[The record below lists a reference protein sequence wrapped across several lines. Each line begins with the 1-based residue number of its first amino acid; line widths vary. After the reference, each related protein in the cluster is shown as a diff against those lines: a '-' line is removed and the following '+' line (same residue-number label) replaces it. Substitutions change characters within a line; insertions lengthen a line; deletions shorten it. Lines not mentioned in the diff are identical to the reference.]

1 MANKMTKREK
11 FERLLAMAEVK
22 GDKISVEFIEHE
34 LELLAKKNSA
44 DKKPTKAQEENK
56 GIKDAILDGM
66 EENRFYTITEIMKEI
81 EACKELSNQRVSAL
95 VRQLKQ
101 DGLVIRKEEKGKAY
115 FTLA

>member
-11 FERLLAMAEVK
+11 FERLLAMTEVK
-22 GDKISVEFIEHE
+22 NDEISVKFIEHE

-56 GIKDAILDGM
+56 GIKDAILNGM
-66 EENRFYTITEIMKEI
+66 EENRLYTITELMKEI

-115 FTLA
+115 FSLA

>member
-11 FERLLAMAEVK
+11 FERLLAMTEVK
-22 GDKISVEFIEHE
+22 NDEISVKFIEHE

-56 GIKDAILDGM
+56 GIKDAILNGM

-81 EACKELSNQRVSAL
+81 GACKELSNQRVSAL

-101 DGLVIRKEEKGKAY
+101 DGLVVRKEEKGKAY
-115 FTLA
+115 FSLA